1 MSATAPPVP
10 VAVTWHDAE
19 CGGYSRDLPCW
30 ERLAAE
36 RGGPV
41 LDLGAGTGR
50 VALHLAAHGH
60 EVVAVDLDAELLA
73 ALEERAAERG
83 LDVEAHRADARSLS
97 LGRRFPLILAPMQLM
112 HMLGGSENRRL
123 TLAAA
128 AAHLEPGGLFA
139 AAILEEPLP
148 PSGRTESL
156 PDVRDVDGWIHS
168 SLPLEVRVSEFGL
181 EIHRLRQLVA
191 PDGTMS
197 EELDVTAVDR
207 LPPGVLEA
215 EAARERPRGH
225 RERADRRDRRARRL
239 PRPADGARR
248 WLSPPS
254 CAC

>member
-1 MSATAPPVP
+1 MSAAAPPIP

-19 CGGYSRDLPCW
+19 CGGYAQDLPYW
-30 ERLAAE
+30 EGLARE

-50 VALHLAAHGH
+50 VALHLAARGL
-60 EVVAVDLDAELLA
+60 EVVAVDVDADLIA

-83 LDVEAHRADARSLS
+83 LEIEAIVADARMLD

-112 HMLGGSENRRL
+112 HMLGGGESRRAA
-123 TLAAA
+123 LAGA

-148 PSGRTESL
+148 PSGPTEAL
-156 PDVRDVDGWIHS
+156 PDVRDVGGWVHS
-168 SLPLEVRVSEFGL
+168 SLPLEVRVSEAAL
-181 EIHRLRQLVA
+181 EIHRLRQLVS
-191 PDGTMS
+191 PDGSLS

-215 EAARERPRGH
+215 EAHLSGMRATGSDRVGETDEHVGSVVLLM
-225 RERADRRDRRARRL
+225 ERAD
-239 PRPADGARR
+239 G
-248 WLSPPS
+248 
-254 CAC
+254 